1 MNNLR
6 GIREE
11 RMTDRSWRIIKRSW
25 EYIEAHLSEV
35 IAINDVCAYAAV
47 SLSNL
52 ERTYRRELKMSP
64 IEYIRARRL
73 SAVNHE
79 LKRANSNGK
88 KIGQVALDYGFN
100 HHGRFAGHYHA
111 QFGELPS
118 ETMKSN

>member
-1 MNNLR
+1 
-6 GIREE
+6 
-11 RMTDRSWRIIKRSW
+11 MTNRSWRVLKRSR
-25 EYIEAHLSEV
+25 EYIEAHLSDV
-35 IAINDVCAYAAV
+35 IVISKVCAYAAV
-47 SLSNL
+47 SLSKL

-88 KIGQVALDYGFN
+88 KIGQVAMEHGFN
-100 HHGRFAGHYHA
+100 HQGRFASHYHA

-118 ETMKSN
+118 ETMKST

>member
-1 MNNLR
+1 MKGL
-6 GIREE
+6 GEIREYT
-11 RMTDRSWRIIKRSW
+11 MTDRSWRIIKRSW

-52 ERTYRRELKMSP
+52 ERTYRRELKISP
-64 IEYIRARRL
+64 VEYIRARRL

-88 KIGQVALDYGFN
+88 KIGQVAMEHGFN
-100 HHGRFAGHYHA
+100 HQGRFAGHYHA

-118 ETMKSN
+118 ETMKSA

>member
-1 MNNLR
+1 MKRL
-6 GIREE
+6 GDIRED
-11 RMTDRSWRIIKRSW
+11 RMTEKSWRIIKRSRD
-25 EYIEAHLSEV
+25 YIEAHLSDV
-35 IAINDVCAYAAV
+35 IAIKTVCAYAAV

-64 IEYIRARRL
+64 VEYIRARRL

-88 KIGQVALDYGFN
+88 KIGQVAMDHGFN
-100 HHGRFAGHYHA
+100 HQGRFAGHYHA